1 MKKPLF
7 IAFLFTISFAHAQSV
22 VIAADKMNVFY
33 LGVDNPVAIAV
44 EGISD
49 DKLTVSIDNGTIKR
63 TGRGEYTA
71 RLDSTGIA
79 HITVEWDGKKR
90 LMPFRVKPIPD
101 PTIKGLRNPT
111 HGIPKPEFR
120 GLFAVVENFDI
131 DARCSVKSYTFILV
145 PTKGETKKIEVT
157 GSASDEVITLGNN
170 LESGDKVIISNIFV
184 FCPGDKTARVMK
196 DTLTFVKN

>member
-7 IAFLFTISFAHAQSV
+7 IAFLFTISFTNAQSV

-33 LGVDNPVAIAV
+33 LGVDNPVAVAV

-71 RLDSTGIA
+71 HLDSTGIA
-79 HITVEWDGKKR
+79 HIAVEWDGKKR

-101 PTIKGLRNPT
+101 PIIRA
-111 HGIPKPEFR
+111 FR
-120 GLFAVVENFDI
+120 GPDHGRYKTEFVGVFAILENFDF
-131 DARCSVKSYTFILV
+131 DARCSVKSYTFTLV
-145 PTKGETKKIEVT
+145 RANGEIKQIQVSSSST
-157 GSASDEVITLGNN
+157 DELKTLADNM
-170 LESGDKVIISNIFV
+170 EKGDKLIISNVFV
-184 FCPGDKTARVMK
+184 SCPGDKTVRAMK
-196 DTLTFVKN
+196 DTPTFMKN